1 MSLKIGI
8 VGLPNAGKSTLFNAL
23 VERAK
28 AQVGSYPFTTID
40 KNLGTVSV
48 PDETLFKLASLENIG
63 KVTQTTIEFVDIAGL
78 IKGASVGEGLGNQFL
93 HHIREVDLILHVLRY
108 FKDKDIPHIHPKIDP
123 EEDLAIVNEE
133 LLFADLQT
141 LEKKL
146 KQEKITGEERNL
158 FQKLMNQM
166 NEGKKASDIDF
177 SEKEKT
183 LIKTLNLLTAKKQ
196 LIVANIDEKDISNP
210 PKTVDNQPVIP
221 ICAKLEAELNT
232 LPWVEQ
238 QRFLKVYGL
247 LKSAKD
253 RIIMECY
260 QALEVITFYTIA
272 KRTEAK
278 AWTLKK
284 GKTALDAAAK
294 VHTDFAKNF
303 VKVEVILAKDLIA
316 LGGWQKAKEQGKIL
330 LEGRDYKVK
339 DGDVLEFK
347 VAIK

>member
-1 MSLKIGI
+1 MLKVGI

-28 AQVGSYPFTTID
+28 ALVGSYPFTTID

-48 PDETLFKLASLENIG
+48 PDEILFKLASLENIG
-63 KVTQTTIEFVDIAGL
+63 KVTQATIEFVDIAGL

-108 FKDKDIPHIHPKIDP
+108 FKDKDVPHVHPIIDP

-133 LLFADLQT
+133 LILADLQT
-141 LEKKL
+141 IEKRL
-146 KQEKITGEERNL
+146 KQEKITFEEKNL
-158 FQKLMNQM
+158 LHRLMSEM
-166 NEGKKASDIDF
+166 DKGKKASEVDF
-177 SEKEKT
+177 SEKEKQ
-183 LIKTLNLLTAKKQ
+183 LVKALNLLTAKKQ
-196 LIVANIDEKDISNP
+196 LIVANIDEKDILNP
-210 PKTVDNQPVIP
+210 PKTVDSEPVIP

-238 QRFLKVYGL
+238 QKFLKAYGL
-247 LKSAKD
+247 SKSAKE
-253 RIIMECY
+253 RIIVECY
-260 QALEVITFYTIA
+260 QALAVITFYTIA
-272 KRTEAK
+272 KRNEAR

-284 GKTALDAAAK
+284 GKTALEAAAK

-303 VKVEVILAKDLIA
+303 VKVEVIAAKDLIA
-316 LGGWQKAKEQGKIL
+316 LGGWQKAKEKGKIL
-330 LEGRDYKVK
+330 LEGRDYQVK

-347 VAIK
+347 VAVK